1 MNVSGI
7 TGNLTAD
14 PELKTTQNGESV
26 CAFTVAVKRP
36 HSKDKTDFI
45 DCVAWRERAEFVSR
59 YFRKGKKI
67 EISGYLTTRIYGNEG
82 AKRKATELIC
92 EDISF
97 GGKKEDD
104 SSPTAQAENTMPEG
118 FEEVS
123 GDDDLPF

>member
-1 MNVSGI
+1 MNVTGI

-14 PELKTTQNGESV
+14 PELKTTQNGDSV

-45 DCVAWRERAEFVSR
+45 DCVAWRDRAEFVSR

-67 EISGYLTTRIYGNEG
+67 EISGYLTTRVYGNEG

-104 SSPTAQAENTMPEG
+104 SPAPAQAENTVPEG
-118 FEEVS
+118 FEETS
-123 GDDDLPF
+123 DDDLPF

>member
-1 MNVSGI
+1 MNVTGI

-14 PELKTTQNGESV
+14 PELKTTQNGDSV

-45 DCVAWRERAEFVSR
+45 DCVAWRDRAEFVSR

-67 EISGYLTTRIYGNEG
+67 EISGYLTTRVYGNEG

-104 SSPTAQAENTMPEG
+104 SPAPAQAENTVPED
-118 FEEVS
+118 FEETS
-123 GDDDLPF
+123 DDDLPF